1 MEFIATLLKDFS
13 NFLNPSSTYV
23 MTYSWLIV
31 AAFSFISCFVGLL
44 LSWRIYIKWEKNIF
58 DLNKFTLKEITV
70 ESLCAV
76 VTTTL
81 LFVLKVVLLNVY
93 SVFFISIF
101 WAKIYMKLV
110 GEGEKNMESRLAKFN
125 REAEDV

>member
-1 MEFIATLLKDFS
+1 MFD
-13 NFLNPSSTYV
+13 
-23 MTYSWLIV
+23 
-31 AAFSFISCFVGLL
+31 
-44 LSWRIYIKWEKNIF
+44 IK
-58 DLNKFTLKEITV
+58 KFTLKEITI

-76 VTTTL
+76 ITTTL
-81 LFVLKVVLLNVY
+81 LFILKVVLLNVY

-110 GEGEKNMESRLAKFN
+110 GQGEKNMESRLAKFN

>member
-13 NFLNPSSTYV
+13 NFLNPSSTYI
-23 MTYSWLIV
+23 MTYSWFIV
-31 AAFSFISCFVGLL
+31 AAFSFISCFFGLL

-58 DLNKFTLKEITV
+58 DLNKFNIKEITV

-76 VTTTL
+76 ITTTI

-93 SVFFISIF
+93 SVFFF
-101 WAKIYMKLV
+101 PV
-110 GEGEKNMESRLAKFN
+110 
-125 REAEDV
+125 